1 MSSSHC
7 PTGLWVW
14 MNTAFPNIV
23 GNGSTKCFRVASQE
37 SQALQPDPGYSSP
50 DWARSVK
57 AAPCPG
63 PTHIPCLITT
73 TPLAPF
79 SLCHPHL
86 AKTQPHQSEPSPP
99 LHPCNWSKT
108 HTPAPCSVILKSWSR
123 ISREPSCCPAFIL
136 CLPGPLTVLLVSVTN
151 SYPLLSPCPYS
162 PSAEALPSH
171 PVLEE

>member
-1 MSSSHC
+1 
-7 PTGLWVW
+7 

-73 TPLAPF
+73 TPLPLSHFAIPTWQ
-79 SLCHPHL
+79 
-86 AKTQPHQSEPSPP
+86 KPSPIKVNP
-99 LHPCNWSKT
+99 
-108 HTPAPCSVILKSWSR
+108 
-123 ISREPSCCPAFIL
+123 
-136 CLPGPLTVLLVSVTN
+136 
-151 SYPLLSPCPYS
+151 PLLSTRAIGAKRTHQRPAVS
-162 PSAEALPSH
+162 F
-171 PVLEE
+171 